1 MSDWDISAWLAQ
13 GNRPKQFQ
21 AGESGAF
28 KRNGDPR
35 KSWRDIQSAAVAE
48 AIELKN
54 SPSAIAKRQA
64 IQKSEKYYHG
74 KPCRHCQN
82 TKRLVSNSSCTFCS
96 NLRSK
101 NYYAMKVK
109 K

>member
-48 AIELKN
+48 ALVIKN
-54 SPSAIAKRQA
+54 NPSSIAKRKA
-64 IQKSEKYYHG
+64 IEKNEPKYHG
-74 KPCRHCQN
+74 QPCKRCLN
-82 TKRLVSNSSCTFCS
+82 TERYTANSSCVVCIGAA
-96 NLRSK
+96 K
-101 NYYAMKVK
+101 KKHYATRKEK
-109 K
+109 